1 MNGPTTRVLA
11 LLELLQSH
19 KRLNGTEIA
28 EMLGVDKRT
37 VRRYIS
43 ALEELGIP
51 VTTEHGP
58 HGGYMLVAGFKLP
71 PMMFTHEET
80 LALSLGLLAAKTLQL
95 TDASPA
101 LTSVQAKLER
111 VMPEYIQARAR
122 SITQHTNLLLP
133 DSGLPQEQSLL
144 MPLMEAIESQRR
156 VQVMYVGKA
165 EPGQQRELD
174 PYGMFY
180 RLGHWY
186 IGGFCHLRQALRTFR
201 LDRLAEVTLLKA
213 TFERPLNYNAAE
225 QFKQSLCAMPG
236 NLKVRVLLHTDLDTA
251 TRELG
256 TSASILTEEDNAIFI
271 ETVVDSTEWFAWWL
285 VRLPFDF
292 TIISPDSLKQAL
304 RRRAEQLLSYC

>member
-1 MNGPTTRVLA
+1 MTGPTTRVLA

-28 EMLGVDKRT
+28 QMLGVDKRT
-37 VRRYIS
+37 VRRYIR
-43 ALEELGIP
+43 ALEDLGIP
-51 VTTEHGP
+51 VTTEQGS

-111 VMPEYIQARAR
+111 VMPEHIQARTR

-133 DSGLPQEQSLL
+133 DVGLPQEQSLL

-156 VQVMYVGKA
+156 VKVIYIGKDKT
-165 EPGQQRELD
+165 ELQRELD

-201 LDRLAEVTLLKA
+201 LDRLAEVNLLKV
-213 TFERPLNYNAAE
+213 TFERPTNYNAAD
-225 QFKQSLCAMPG
+225 QFKRSLCAMQG

-251 TRELG
+251 AKEL
-256 TSASILTEEDNAIFI
+256 SSNSSILKQEGDSVFI
-271 ETVVDSTEWFAWWL
+271 ETTVDSAYWFAWWL
-285 VRLPFDF
+285 SRLPFAF
-292 TIISPDSLKQAL
+292 TVISPDALKKAL
-304 RRRAEQLLSYC
+304 RQRAEQLISYC

>member
-1 MNGPTTRVLA
+1 MTGPTTRVLA

-19 KRLNGTEIA
+19 KRLNGSEIA
-28 EMLGVDKRT
+28 QLLGVDKRT
-37 VRRYIS
+37 VRRYIR
-43 ALEELGIP
+43 ALEDLGIP
-51 VTTEHGP
+51 VTTEQGP

-111 VMPEYIQARAR
+111 VMPEHIQARAR
-122 SITQHTNLLLP
+122 SITQHTSLLLP
-133 DSGLPQEQSLL
+133 DTGLPQEQGLL
-144 MPLMEAIESQRR
+144 LRLMEAIESQRR
-156 VQVMYVGKA
+156 VQVVYIGKDKSGL
-165 EPGQQRELD
+165 ERELD

-201 LDRLAEVTLLKA
+201 LDRLAGVELLK
-213 TFERPLNYNAAE
+213 TQFERPTNYNAAE
-225 QFKQSLCAMPG
+225 QFNQSLCNMPG
-236 NLKVRVLLHTDLDTA
+236 NLEVRVLLHTELDTA
-251 TRELG
+251 TKELG
-256 TSASILTEEDNAIFI
+256 SSASILKPEGDSVYI
-271 ETVVDSTEWFAWWL
+271 ETMVDSTYWFAWWL
-285 VRLPFDF
+285 ARLPFDF

-304 RRRAEQLLSYC
+304 RERAEKLMSYC

>member
-1 MNGPTTRVLA
+1 MTGPTTRVLA

-19 KRLNGTEIA
+19 KRLNGSELA

-37 VRRYIS
+37 VRRYVR
-43 ALEELGIP
+43 ALEDLGIP
-51 VTTEHGP
+51 VTTEQGP

-111 VMPEYIQARAR
+111 VMPEHIQARAR

-133 DSGLPQEQSLL
+133 DGGLPQEQALL

-156 VQVMYVGKA
+156 VQIIYVGKEKA
-165 EPGQQRELD
+165 GLERELD

-186 IGGFCHLRQALRTFR
+186 IGGFCHLRQALRIFR
-201 LDRLAEVTLLKA
+201 LDRLAEVTLLKDK
-213 TFERPLNYNAAE
+213 FERPTNYNAAE
-225 QFKQSLCAMPG
+225 QFNENLCNMPG
-236 NLKVRVLLHTDLDTA
+236 NLAVRVLLHTDLDTA

-256 TSASILTEEDNAIFI
+256 SSASILKPEGDALYI
-271 ETVVDSTEWFAWWL
+271 ETMVDSTHWFAWWL
-285 VRLPFDF
+285 ARLPFDF
-292 TIISPDSLKQAL
+292 TIIGPDSLKQAL
-304 RRRAEQLLSYC
+304 RERAEKLMSYC